1 MRLLFTAAE
10 CAPFFKTGG
19 LGDVAG
25 ALPKELARS
34 GVETVV
40 VLPYFTKISAAYQSQ
55 LEDLFHFEVAVGWRR
70 QYCGVKRLKTDL
82 VTYYFIDNRYY
93 FDREKLYG
101 YYDDGE
107 RFVFFQMAVI
117 ELLEKIDFIPDV
129 LHVNDYHTAFIPVL
143 LKEKYHWIS
152 AYRSIRTVLTIHNIE
167 FQGQYSRSVLPD
179 LFGMGTERYDDGTLR
194 LGDALNFMK
203 GGILYA
209 DRVTTVSPSY
219 AQEIQ
224 TSEFGCGLDPILR
237 MESGKLQGILNGID
251 YETNDPKTDPALKY
265 SYSVDNLTG
274 KAKNKAA
281 LQEELGL
288 EQDPDVPLLA
298 VVSRLTYQKGF
309 HLVLAEL
316 NNLLQMDVQ
325 FVLLGTGDPDFER
338 SFSEI
343 GQRFNE
349 KCAICIDFDVKLAQR
364 IYASADMFLM
374 PSAFE
379 PCGLS
384 QMISMRY
391 GTLPIVHE
399 IGGLKDT
406 VTPFNPVEGQGTG
419 FGFQEFTSYQ
429 LMECLKKAIE
439 LYHDSP
445 VTWQNMIHQAMIED
459 FSWNNSCSKYLDLYR
474 SIDTI

>member
-1 MRLLFTAAE
+1 
-10 CAPFFKTGG
+10 
-19 LGDVAG
+19 
-25 ALPKELARS
+25 
-34 GVETVV
+34 
-40 VLPYFTKISAAYQSQ
+40 
-55 LEDLFHFEVAVGWRR
+55 
-70 QYCGVKRLKTDL
+70 
-82 VTYYFIDNRYY
+82 
-93 FDREKLYG
+93 
-101 YYDDGE
+101 
-107 RFVFFQMAVI
+107 
-117 ELLEKIDFIPDV
+117 
-129 LHVNDYHTAFIPVL
+129 
-143 LKEKYHWIS
+143 
-152 AYRSIRTVLTIHNIE
+152 
-167 FQGQYSRSVLPD
+167 
-179 LFGMGTERYDDGTLR
+179 
-194 LGDALNFMK
+194 
-203 GGILYA
+203 
-209 DRVTTVSPSY
+209 
-219 AQEIQ
+219 
-224 TSEFGCGLDPILR
+224 DPILR

-316 NNLLQMDVQ
+316 NNLLQMDVE

-406 VTPFNPVEGQGTG
+406 VTPFNPVKGQGTG